1 MAKSDTSPL
10 GANAAADEEHR
21 LLVQEFL
28 KSASSTELG
37 NVWGES
43 ICTTDL
49 KVISATAKPN
59 GRVVFEYTCQA
70 SHANRLGNL
79 HGGCAAT
86 IFDIATT
93 AALVP
98 VSKPDFWKFVGVSRT
113 LNVTYLRPVPVG
125 ETVIIECDVIAIGKR
140 LSTITGTMK
149 RKSDGALTCICEH
162 GKVNIDPKL

>member
-1 MAKSDTSPL
+1 MARSDSSPS
-10 GANAAADEEHR
+10 GANAEADAHH
-21 LLVQEFL
+21 LALVHDFL

-49 KVISATAKPN
+49 KPISATAKPT
-59 GRVVFEYTCQA
+59 GKVVFEYTCQP

-79 HGGCAAT
+79 HGGCAST

-93 AALVP
+93 VALVP
-98 VSKPDFWKFVGVSRT
+98 ISKPDFWKFVGVSRT

-125 ETVIIECDVIAIGKR
+125 ETVVIECEVIAIGKR
-140 LSTITGTMK
+140 LCTMR